1 MHKRP
6 ANNIKFEEALVLAML
21 AQLLWRHDFDDII
34 YLGIV
39 LLLETRYYWLDI
51 VIFTYLVIVRI
62 EIDVVII
69 DV

>member
-21 AQLLWRHDFDDII
+21 TQLLWRHDFDDII
-34 YLGIV
+34 YLGII
-39 LLLETRYYWLDI
+39 LLFETRYYWLYS
-51 VIFTYLVIVRI
+51 VIFTTYLVIVRI
-62 EIDVVII
+62 EIDEV

>member
-21 AQLLWRHDFDDII
+21 TQLLWRHDVDDII
-34 YLGIV
+34 YLGII
-39 LLLETRYYWLDI
+39 LLFETRYYWLYS
-51 VIFTYLVIVRI
+51 VIFTTYLVIVRI
-62 EIDVVII
+62 EIDEV